1 MSRFVGY
8 LNRRPYL
15 WLVDLAT
22 RSIEPAAELR
32 DIPQGIDEVVPL
44 DVAVAVR
51 CGPTWFA
58 LEPDLSGKGRPL
70 TDAELSLATQRSF
83 SVDWPQ
89 EPSVYERRLVLPDRA
104 GRTRTVAHPE
114 IAYWRPFATWA
125 PDRQSFAVAG
135 STTPFVPPSGPIFSG
150 TYEPEPSVLAL
161 VNVGDA
167 TVRICDGTFDDFCYP
182 PVWSAGGKVIVIGAP
197 FEPRR
202 LYSAR
207 PEERV
212 LQRVPFKRHVPMP
225 LLDAD
230 LLPTG

>member
-32 DIPQGIDEVVPL
+32 DIPQGIDEVIPL
-44 DVAVAVR
+44 DTAVAVR

-58 LEPDLSGKGRPL
+58 LEADLSGKGRPL
-70 TDAELSLATQRSF
+70 TDAELSLATRRSV
-83 SVDWPQ
+83 SVDWPR
-89 EPSVYERRLVLPDRA
+89 EPSAHERGLVVPDRA
-104 GRTRTVAHPE
+104 GRTRTVTHPE

-135 STTPFVPPSGPIFSG
+135 SRTPFVPPSGPIFSG
-150 TYEPEPSVLAL
+150 TYKPEPSVLAL
-161 VNVGDA
+161 VHVADA
-167 TVRICDGTFDDFCYP
+167 TVRICEGTFDDFCYP
-182 PVWSAGGKVIVIGAP
+182 PAWLAGGKLIVIGAP
-197 FEPRR
+197 FEPSR
-202 LYSAR
+202 LYTVR

-212 LQRVPFKRHVPMP
+212 LRSVQLKRHAPMP

-230 LLPTG
+230 LLPTR